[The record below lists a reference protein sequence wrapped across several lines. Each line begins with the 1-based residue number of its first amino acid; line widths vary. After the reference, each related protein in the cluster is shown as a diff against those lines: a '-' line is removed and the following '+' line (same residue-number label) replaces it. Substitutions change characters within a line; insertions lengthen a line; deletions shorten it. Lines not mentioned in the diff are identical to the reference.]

1 MKVTLAKSIELLR
14 ECIELLREL
23 AELQNGSPLVA
34 YEKEWN
40 TTMEKCWDFINNYK
54 TK

>member
-14 ECIELLREL
+14 EL
-23 AELQNGSPLVA
+23 AELQNGPPLVA

-40 TTMEKCWDFINNYK
+40 TTIEKCWNFINNYK